1 MAMQCVIVDAHL
13 CGWSSSTHSTARVRS
28 VFCLFVMADAAV
40 VGAAAA
46 DVPEVGGIAPTLALF
61 VKTFDDDED
70 PEYVTICLCAVV
82 DM

>member
-1 MAMQCVIVDAHL
+1 MSQQVLQGRLRACL
-13 CGWSSSTHSTARVRS
+13 CIQLNQNLCPLLDIIAP
-28 VFCLFVMADAAV
+28 
-40 VGAAAA
+40 AA

>member
-1 MAMQCVIVDAHL
+1 
-13 CGWSSSTHSTARVRS
+13 
-28 VFCLFVMADAAV
+28 MADAAV